1 MVFVE
6 QTDNREKKES
16 FQAFGL
22 EALFFILQNVF

>member
-6 QTDNREKKES
+6 QITGKRRES

-22 EALFFILQNVF
+22 EALFFVLQNVF